1 MAKGFKCGAGGGG
14 GSLLLT
20 VNAYASEDAIPA
32 SAAENTVAVIT
43 ATNITSWTF
52 SPTEPET
59 PVEGMVWAVVGLTG
73 KLVFNALKKN
83 GIVLYPVS
91 ARQYIGGAWADKPA
105 KIFQDGAWV
114 DWWIEGTL
122 YDRGTD
128 DAELTGG
135 WAAYAY
141 SVASGYTKLTGT
153 VEANADHLLFTLAG
167 TTTNQSTF
175 FSTVNALDLT
185 GISSVEFTIDDAAST
200 TNGMVKISVYT
211 EAGGYQKDGTVLR
224 NSDGTLTATGSV
236 DVSGLNKST
245 RYRVGLMIWAGGNGS
260 VTTAKLAHAAL
271 KE

>member
-32 SAAENTVAVIT
+32 TAAENTVAVIT

-52 SPTEPET
+52 SPTEPES
-59 PVEGMVWAVVGLTG
+59 PAEGMVWAVVGLTG

-128 DAELTGG
+128 DPELTGG
-135 WAAYAY
+135 WAAYPYIIATGFVGNVGEIAY
-141 SVASGYTKLTGT
+141 
-153 VEANADHLLFTLAG
+153 NADHMLFTLKG
-167 TTTNQSTF
+167 TATNNSTF
-175 FSTVNALDLT
+175 FSTVNALDLS
-185 GISSVEFTIDDAAST
+185 GISSVEFTIDDATST
-200 TNGMVKISVYT
+200 VAGMAKIGVYT
-211 EAGGYQKDGTVLR
+211 EAGGFQKDGTILR
-224 NSDGTLTATGSV
+224 GSDGTLTLTGSV
-236 DVSGLNKST
+236 DVSSLSPASK
-245 RYRVGLMIWAGGNGS
+245 YRVGVMVWASGTGS
-260 VTTAKLAHAAL
+260 VTTVKLAHAAL